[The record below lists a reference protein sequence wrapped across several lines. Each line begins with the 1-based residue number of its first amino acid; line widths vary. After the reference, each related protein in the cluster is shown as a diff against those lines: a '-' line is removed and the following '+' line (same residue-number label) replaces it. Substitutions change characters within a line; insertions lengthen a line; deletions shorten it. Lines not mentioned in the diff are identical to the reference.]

1 MEKGIYTAL
10 VTPFK
15 SSGEVDAEKTEF
27 FIERQIKEGVKGVVL
42 VGTTGEA
49 PTLSREEKDMIV
61 ERAVKKFKGRT
72 TIIAGCGSFDTRQAV
87 SLAKRYGDMGADF
100 LLSVAPYYNKPDDE
114 GMYSHF
120 AAVADAAAAPVL
132 LYNVPSRTGSCI
144 SLPVLGRLKAHGN
157 VAGIKEAGGSISF
170 LSHVCALADDDFTVL
185 CGNDD
190 MILPALALGAS
201 GAVSV
206 WSNLEPAVVTRLA
219 QAFWDGDCVTA
230 RKIQLSRLNLTDALF
245 ADTNPLPI
253 KAALKYA
260 GLDAGGCRLPLK
272 SMRSENASRLFSL
285 LDGREPV

>member
-1 MEKGIYTAL
+1 M
-10 VTPFK
+10 
-15 SSGEVDAEKTEF
+15 
-27 FIERQIKEGVKGVVL
+27 
-42 VGTTGEA
+42 
-49 PTLSREEKDMIV
+49 
-61 ERAVKKFKGRT
+61 
-72 TIIAGCGSFDTRQAV
+72 
-87 SLAKRYGDMGADF
+87 
-100 LLSVAPYYNKPDDE
+100 SVAPYYNKPDDE

-144 SLPVLGRLKAHGN
+144 SLPVLGRLKTHGN

-219 QAFWDGDCVTA
+219 QVFWDGDCVTA
-230 RKIQLSRLNLTDALF
+230 RKIQLSRLKLTDALF

>member
-1 MEKGIYTAL
+1 M
-10 VTPFK
+10 
-15 SSGEVDAEKTEF
+15 
-27 FIERQIKEGVKGVVL
+27 
-42 VGTTGEA
+42 
-49 PTLSREEKDMIV
+49 
-61 ERAVKKFKGRT
+61 
-72 TIIAGCGSFDTRQAV
+72 
-87 SLAKRYGDMGADF
+87 
-100 LLSVAPYYNKPDDE
+100 
-114 GMYSHF
+114 
-120 AAVADAAAAPVL
+120 
-132 LYNVPSRTGSCI
+132 
-144 SLPVLGRLKAHGN
+144 
-157 VAGIKEAGGSISF
+157 
-170 LSHVCALADDDFTVL
+170 L

-230 RKIQLSRLNLTDALF
+230 RKIQLSRLKLTDALF

>member
-72 TIIAGCGSFDTRQAV
+72 TIIVGCGSFDTRQAV

-132 LYNVPSRTGSCI
+132 LYSP
-144 SLPVLGRLKAHGN
+144 
-157 VAGIKEAGGSISF
+157 AG
-170 LSHVCALADDDFTVL
+170 
-185 CGNDD
+185 
-190 MILPALALGAS
+190 
-201 GAVSV
+201 
-206 WSNLEPAVVTRLA
+206 
-219 QAFWDGDCVTA
+219 
-230 RKIQLSRLNLTDALF
+230 
-245 ADTNPLPI
+245 
-253 KAALKYA
+253 
-260 GLDAGGCRLPLK
+260 
-272 SMRSENASRLFSL
+272 
-285 LDGREPV
+285 

>member
-27 FIERQIKEGVKGVVL
+27 FIERQIKGGVKGVVL

-72 TIIAGCGSFDTRQAV
+72 TIIVGCGSFDTRQAV

-144 SLPVLGRLKAHGN
+144 SLPVLG
-157 VAGIKEAGGSISF
+157 GSISF

-206 WSNLEPAVVTRLA
+206 WSNLEPAVVTRVA
-219 QAFWDGDCVTA
+219 QDFWDGDCVTA
-230 RKIQLSRLNLTDALF
+230 RKIQLSRLKLTDALF

>member
-1 MEKGIYTAL
+1 
-10 VTPFK
+10 
-15 SSGEVDAEKTEF
+15 
-27 FIERQIKEGVKGVVL
+27 
-42 VGTTGEA
+42 
-49 PTLSREEKDMIV
+49 
-61 ERAVKKFKGRT
+61 
-72 TIIAGCGSFDTRQAV
+72 
-87 SLAKRYGDMGADF
+87 
-100 LLSVAPYYNKPDDE
+100 
-114 GMYSHF
+114 MYSHF

-144 SLPVLGRLKAHGN
+144 SLPVLGRLKTHGN

-230 RKIQLSRLNLTDALF
+230 RKIQLSRLKLTDALF

>member
-1 MEKGIYTAL
+1 
-10 VTPFK
+10 
-15 SSGEVDAEKTEF
+15 
-27 FIERQIKEGVKGVVL
+27 
-42 VGTTGEA
+42 
-49 PTLSREEKDMIV
+49 MIV

-170 LSHVCALADDDFTVL
+170 C
-185 CGNDD
+185 
-190 MILPALALGAS
+190 
-201 GAVSV
+201 
-206 WSNLEPAVVTRLA
+206 
-219 QAFWDGDCVTA
+219 
-230 RKIQLSRLNLTDALF
+230 LT
-245 ADTNPLPI
+245 
-253 KAALKYA
+253 YA
-260 GLDAGGCRLPLK
+260 RLPTTI
-272 SMRSENASRLFSL
+272 SPCCAATTI
-285 LDGREPV
+285 